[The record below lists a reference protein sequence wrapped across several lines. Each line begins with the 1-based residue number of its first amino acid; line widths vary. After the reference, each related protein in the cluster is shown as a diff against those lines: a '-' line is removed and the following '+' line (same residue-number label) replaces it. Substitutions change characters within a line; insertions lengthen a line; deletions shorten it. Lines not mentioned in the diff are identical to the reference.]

1 MCFPQHGAETDKR
14 NSENNRIMPTTM
26 SCNGLPLQSEGTVQP
41 SPFHPKWAPEHWR
54 CPRSASMHPCVTAG
68 RTVRG
73 RGSST
78 RVSTV
83 SCPADALAHVL
94 CCHPPKWVGPKQERI
109 WHFSPDTRPT
119 VSCMFCMGRDQ
130 VRKQDSTTAQ
140 HSTAAISRS
149 LSLSLSLSLR
159 LYLSL
164 SVSLSLSSV
173 VAVAGKM
180 KPNSSWRCLGSKWY
194 RGFRV

>member
-26 SCNGLPLQSEGTVQP
+26 SCNGPPLQSEGTVQP

-94 CCHPPKWVGPKQERI
+94 CCHPPKWVGPKNVYGTSVPTPGQRCLACSAWVGTKSESKTPQL
-109 WHFSPDTRPT
+109 HNTARPQ
-119 VSCMFCMGRDQ
+119 SL
-130 VRKQDSTTAQ
+130 A
-140 HSTAAISRS
+140 
-149 LSLSLSLSLR
+149 LSLSLSLSLC